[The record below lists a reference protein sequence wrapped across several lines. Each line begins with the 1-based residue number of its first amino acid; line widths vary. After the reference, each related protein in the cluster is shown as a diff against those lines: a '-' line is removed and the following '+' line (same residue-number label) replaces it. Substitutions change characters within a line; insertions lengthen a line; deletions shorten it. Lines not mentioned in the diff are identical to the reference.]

1 MFQKINNIVI
11 LYSLSLLYL
20 ISFHFIIRD
29 NLFFLTKIQYIFYY
43 IFFTGFLFLVFFSI
57 FFKIFIK
64 KKIFLIGYLK
74 FVLFIL
80 SLNFFRSLYFFL
92 GNKIDPNPSALS
104 DVVIFVFSILLAL
117 IIATKINFRNN
128 LVYKAYSVIKIFSYI
143 IFIILSI
150 NFFYMKYFSKNFNL
164 NQSKYPV
171 VLIIIDGLP
180 KKFIKNYSNKKNH
193 ISIINDEIK
202 EDYIVQ
208 NYFKYIT
215 PNTWTCGFYSNLYG
229 VSPKNSLN
237 KIQQFEKILSEKKSS
252 EKNFFHELDNLNITY
267 TWASSHSC
275 AVPEGSSA
283 AISDYNGYKSIL
295 NFSSTMS
302 SYLNKID
309 LPFHSIINMNN
320 FRGDPVAVH
329 VKDKSFIKKIFD
341 LFVNSKNYN
350 FQTHIFN
357 LLKHSKR
364 DFYIVHFNY
373 NHWKY
378 EDLKNYKEPIDIL
391 LKEINGFFKK
401 INNDKYLK
409 DFNFI
414 ITSDHG
420 FSFKKHDFGYAESH
434 SLEVTEVPFIIIK
447 KKNPKDLQL
456 INFTNMHKP
465 CSFRDFQK
473 SLLAYFKNKKNFFSV
488 NCSNEAKTS
497 LSLPDYY
504 NKEWML
510 SVFDNQNVYR
520 YNIFNKYLSDDNNFY
535 NNLEIPKIINKL
547 GGHAWHPLQFNNDT
561 ELNLKK
567 FLKMYNLKI
576 DNF

>member
-43 IFFTGFLFLVFFSI
+43 IFFTGFLVLVFFFL

-92 GNKIDPNPSALS
+92 GNKIYPNPSALS
-104 DVVIFVFSILLAL
+104 DIVIFVFSILLAML
-117 IIATKINFRNN
+117 IAIKINFRNN
-128 LVYKAYSVIKIFSYI
+128 LHYKAYSVVKKFSYI
-143 IFIILSI
+143 ILIILTS
-150 NFFYMKYFSKNFNL
+150 NFFYLKYLSKNFNIDRI
-164 NQSKYPV
+164 KYPV

-180 KKFIKNYSNKKNH
+180 KKFIKNYSNIKDH
-193 ISIINDEIK
+193 ISVINDEIK

-229 VSPKNSLN
+229 VSPKTSLN
-237 KIQQFEKILSEKKSS
+237 QIQELKKILSEKKSS
-252 EKNFFHELDNLNITY
+252 EKNFFHELDNLNVTY
-267 TWASSHSC
+267 TWASGHSC

-295 NFSSTMS
+295 NFSSTIS
-302 SYLNKID
+302 AYYNKIG

-329 VKDKSFIKKIFD
+329 VRDKSFVKKIFD
-341 LFVNSKNYN
+341 VFADSKDYN

-357 LLKHSKR
+357 LLKHSKK
-364 DFYIVHFNY
+364 DFYIVHLNY

-378 EDLKNYKEPIDIL
+378 KNLKNFKDPIDNL

-401 INNDKYLK
+401 INNDKHFK
-409 DFNFI
+409 NFNFI

-420 FSFKKHDFGYAESH
+420 FSFKMHDFGYGISN
-434 SLEVTEVPFIIIK
+434 SLEVTEIPFIIIK
-447 KKNPKDLQL
+447 KRNPKDLKL
-456 INFTNMHKP
+456 INSTNIHNP

-473 SLLAYFKNKKNFFSV
+473 SLLVYFKNKKNFFSV

-497 LSLPDYY
+497 LSLPDYS
-504 NKEWML
+504 NKEWIL
-510 SVFDNQNVYR
+510 SVFDNQNVYK
-520 YNIFNKYLSDDNNFY
+520 YNIFNKYFKNDNN
-535 NNLEIPKIINKL
+535 
-547 GGHAWHPLQFNNDT
+547 LQFNNET
-561 ELNLKK
+561 EKNLIK
-567 FLKMYNLKI
+567 FLKMYNLKV

>member
-43 IFFTGFLFLVFFSI
+43 IFFSGFLFLVFFSI
-57 FFKIFIK
+57 FFTIFIK
-64 KKIFLIGYLK
+64 QKNFLIGYLK
-74 FVLFIL
+74 FVLFVL

-92 GNKIDPNPSALS
+92 GNKINPNPSFLS
-104 DVVIFVFSILLAL
+104 DTIIFVFSVLLAL
-117 IIATKINFRNN
+117 LIVIKINFRNN
-128 LVYKAYSVIKIFSYI
+128 LLFKAYSVIKIFSYI
-143 IFIILSI
+143 IFFILII
-150 NFFYMKYFSKNFNL
+150 NFFYIKYFSKDFNL
-164 NQSKYPV
+164 DQKKYPV

-180 KKFIKNYSNKKNH
+180 KKFMKNYTNKKNH
-193 ISIINDEIK
+193 INIINDEIE

-237 KIQQFEKILSEKKSS
+237 QIRELKNILSEKKLS
-252 EKNFFHELDNLNITY
+252 EKNFFHELDN
-267 TWASSHSC
+267 
-275 AVPEGSSA
+275 
-283 AISDYNGYKSIL
+283 SIG
-295 NFSSTMS
+295 
-302 SYLNKID
+302 
-309 LPFHSIINMNN
+309 LPFHSIINMNS

-329 VKDKSFIKKIFD
+329 VRDKSFIKKIFD
-341 LFVNSKNYN
+341 VFSKSKDYN

-357 LLKHSKR
+357 LLKNSKR

-378 EDLKNYKEPIDIL
+378 KDLKNFKEPIDIL
-391 LKEINGFFKK
+391 LKEINIFFKK
-401 INNDKYLK
+401 INNDKYFE
-409 DFNFI
+409 DFNFV

-420 FSFKKHDFGYAESH
+420 FSFKTHDFGYGISH

-447 KKNPKDLQL
+447 KKNPKDSKL
-456 INFTNMHKP
+456 INFTNMYKP
-465 CSFRDFQK
+465 CSLRDFQK
-473 SLLAYFKNKKNFFSV
+473 SLLAYFKNQKKIFSV

-497 LSLPDYY
+497 LSLPDYI
-504 NKEWML
+504 NKKWIL
-510 SVFDNQNVYR
+510 SVFDNQNVYT
-520 YNIFNKYLSDDNNFY
+520 YNIFDKYFEDVNNS
-535 NNLEIPKIINKL
+535 
-547 GGHAWHPLQFNNDT
+547 QFNNET
-561 ELNLKK
+561 KQNLIK
-567 FLKMYNLKI
+567 FLTTYNLKV

>member
-1 MFQKINNIVI
+1 MLQKINNTVI

-43 IFFTGFLFLVFFSI
+43 IFFTGFLFLIFFSI

-64 KKIFLIGYLK
+64 NKIFLIGYLK

-92 GNKIDPNPSALS
+92 GNKINPNPTALS
-104 DVVIFVFSILLAL
+104 DIVIFVFSILLAL
-117 IIATKINFRNN
+117 LIATKITFRNN
-128 LVYKAYSVIKIFSYI
+128 LIYKAYSVIKIFSYI
-143 IFIILSI
+143 IFIILTI
-150 NFFYMKYFSKNFNL
+150 NFFYLKYFSKNYNL
-164 NQSKYPV
+164 AQSKYPV

-193 ISIINDEIK
+193 INIINDEIK

-215 PNTWTCGFYSNLYG
+215 PNTWTCGFSSNLYG

-237 KIQQFEKILSEKKSS
+237 QIQELKKVLSEKKSSEKKSS
-252 EKNFFHELDNLNITY
+252 EKNFFHELDNLNVTY
-267 TWASSHSC
+267 TWAAGHSC

-302 SYLNKID
+302 AYLNKIG
-309 LPFHSIINMNN
+309 LPFHSIINMKD

-329 VKDKSFIKKIFD
+329 VRGKSFIKKIFD
-341 LFVNSKNYN
+341 LFADSEDYN
-350 FQTHIFN
+350 FQTHMFN
-357 LLKHSKR
+357 LLKYSKR
-364 DFYIVHFNY
+364 DFYIIHFNY

-378 EDLKNYKEPIDIL
+378 KDLKSFKEPIDIL

-401 INNDKYLK
+401 INNDKYFK

-420 FSFKKHDFGYAESH
+420 FSFKKHDFGYGISH
-434 SLEVTEVPFIIIK
+434 SAEVTEVPFIIIK
-447 KKNPKDLQL
+447 KKSPKDLKL
-456 INFTNMHKP
+456 INFTNMYNP

-497 LSLPDYY
+497 LSLPDHS
-504 NKEWML
+504 NKEWIL

-520 YNIFNKYLSDDNNFY
+520 YNIYDKYFDDNN
-535 NNLEIPKIINKL
+535 N
-547 GGHAWHPLQFNNDT
+547 LQFNNET
-561 ELNLKK
+561 EENLIK
-567 FLKMYNLKI
+567 FLKMYNLKV